1 MEKQIEQE
9 VGRINGILGAK
20 GMTLYTVKQG
30 ASYSIFL
37 EKASDKRTI
46 KSMLYYSISELECF
60 LLLSNI
66 REIKRNNFPGIA
78 RCF

>member
-1 MEKQIEQE
+1 MEQQIGKE
-9 VGRINGILGAK
+9 VERINGILGAK

-46 KSMLYYSISELECF
+46 KSMLCYGISELECF
-60 LLLSNI
+60 LLLSNT
-66 REIKRNNFPGIA
+66 REIKRNNFSGIA

>member
-1 MEKQIEQE
+1 MEQQIEME

-20 GMTLYTVKQG
+20 GMAIYAIRRGSSYT
-30 ASYSIFL
+30 IFL
-37 EKASDKRTI
+37 EKASESRTI
-46 KSMLYYSISELECF
+46 RSLLYQAVSPVECF

-66 REIKRNNFPGIA
+66 REIKENNFPGIA

>member
-1 MEKQIEQE
+1 MEKQIEKE

-30 ASYSIFL
+30 SSYNIFL
-37 EKASDKRTI
+37 EKADRT
-46 KSMLYYSISELECF
+46 KTLRSLLYYSISDMECF

-66 REIKRNNFPGIA
+66 REIKRNNFSGIA